1 MKRIKVLL
9 GQRRFQVLVTMA
21 LLLLAVSVVI
31 GSGANFTA
39 TSANPGNVFT
49 AGALSIGNFKS
60 DGSTPNGGSLIENL
74 TASNMKPTDSISGTA
89 VIKNTGT
96 VSGTFTLTG
105 ALVAGYDP
113 TFASVLHLKVVE
125 DGTTTIYDGAFAGF
139 SAINLT
145 SGTPWAAGAAHTYVF
160 TVNWTSNAADN
171 SCMGKSATI
180 GFTWNA
186 AQS

>member
-89 VIKNTGT
+89 RDQEHWHCLRHVH
-96 VSGTFTLTG
+96 
-105 ALVAGYDP
+105 A
-113 TFASVLHLKVVE
+113 
-125 DGTTTIYDGAFAGF
+125 DGRSRGRIRPDLCAAFC
-139 SAINLT
+139 T
-145 SGTPWAAGAAHTYVF
+145 SR
-160 TVNWTSNAADN
+160 S
-171 SCMGKSATI
+171 
-180 GFTWNA
+180 
-186 AQS
+186 